1 MRHLYGPT
9 EVTLCATQWVV
20 GDVGLVPGVLP
31 MGRPLENT
39 RVYVLDGFLEPVPP
53 GVVGELYVAGTGV
66 ARGYQGRSGLTGE
79 RFVACPF
86 GEPGGRMYRT
96 GDLVRWS
103 ADGQLVFV
111 GRADDQVKVRG
122 FRVEPGEVEAVLAAH
137 PGVGQAVVVAREA
150 GLGDKRLTA
159 YVVAAQGAGADDD
172 DDLVGQVRA
181 FADGRLPEYMVPS
194 AVVVLDELPLSVN
207 GKVDRAALPDPE
219 YGTAEGGRGPTTAV
233 EEILCGVFAELL
245 ELTRVGVEDH
255 FFELG
260 GHSLLAT
267 RLVSRVRSVFGVEV
281 SVRALFEAP
290 TPAALAARIAGAGA
304 ARVGLVPWERPE
316 RVPLSF
322 AQRRLWFL
330 AQLEGPSATY
340 NMAVA
345 LRLEGVLD
353 VAALRAAFGD
363 VLDRHEVLRTVFPVV
378 DGEPYQEV
386 LAPSAVGEVLRV
398 VSAGEGEVAGLVAE
412 ETGRGFDLA
421 VEVPLRA
428 LLLETGVDVHVLV
441 VVVHHVAGDGWS
453 MGPLARDISV
463 AYAARCAGVA
473 PAWEPL
479 PVQYADYALW
489 QRELLGDEGD
499 PGSVLAG
506 QVGFWRDAMAGA
518 PQELVLPG
526 DRLRPAVA
534 SHRGHTASLV
544 VPAEVHAQLTGLA
557 REQGVTLFMVVQA
570 ALAVLLS
577 RLGAGEDIPVG
588 TAVAGRTDQAL
599 DDLVGFFVN
608 TLVLRTDVSGD
619 PTFGELLERVRETSL
634 AALEHQEVPFER
646 LVEVLAPDR
655 SLARHPLFQ
664 VMLTLQ
670 NQGQARLDLPGLRVA
685 PVSGGLGVAKFDL
698 DVSLGEVT
706 DGEGRP
712 VGLRGSVTGAA
723 DLFDAGTVDAVAE
736 RLVKVL
742 SLVAADPQVRVGQV
756 QVLSEA
762 ERHQVVAGWNDTAE
776 PVPDATWVELFAEQ
790 VARDPGAVAVVC
802 GEVELSYGEL
812 DERASR
818 LAGVL
823 RARGVGSESVVGV
836 MFERSVDAVVALL
849 GVWKAGGAYL
859 FINPSYPEERV
870 SLLVAEAGPVCM
882 VTVGSLTAG
891 LPAALPVPVV
901 AVDDP
906 AVVTELAAVDP
917 TGVPVPTEPGAAAYV
932 MFTSGSTGRPKGVV
946 VTQRDLAELVV
957 DQCWGEPGRMLGH
970 GPYEFD
976 ASVLETWVTL
986 AVGGAVVL
994 APAGKLDA
1002 GVLRSLVADYGLD
1015 RVHVTAGLL
1024 RMLVEEDPG
1033 CFAGVSEVLTGG
1045 DVVPSAAVSAVLAAA
1060 PGAAVRQVYGPTEI
1074 TLCATQILVGD
1085 ADAVPP
1091 VLPIGRPM
1099 DNTRIYLLDAG
1110 LSPVLPGVAGE
1121 LYVAGTGLARGYH
1134 GRPDLTGERFVAC
1147 PLGTPGE
1154 RMYRTGDLAR
1164 WTKDGQLV
1172 FIGRADNQVKVR
1184 GFRIEP
1190 GEVEAVLAAHPSVAQ
1205 AVVIAREDTSGD
1217 KRLTAYV
1224 VPKSGSAVRDDL
1236 SARLRAYVGERLPD
1250 HLVPSAV
1257 VVLDGLP
1264 FSVNGKVDRA
1274 ALPAPEYTSAGGGR
1288 APASVAEELMCGVF
1302 ADVLG
1307 LDRVGVEDSFFD
1319 LGGHSLL
1326 AMRLVSRVRSV
1337 FGVELGVRALFEA
1350 PTPAGLGARIAG
1362 AGGARV
1368 SLTRWERPERVPLS
1382 FAQRRLWFLAQLE
1395 GPSAT
1400 YNMPVALRLEGVLD
1414 VGALSAAFG
1423 DVLDRHEVLRTVFP
1437 VVDGEPYQEVL
1448 APSAVGEVLRV
1459 VSAGEGEVAG
1469 LVAEETGRGFDLG
1482 VEVPLRALL
1491 VEVGVGVHVLV
1502 VVVHHV
1508 AGDGWSMGPLA
1519 QDISV
1524 AYAARC
1530 DGRLPGWEPLPVQ
1543 YADYTLWQRELL
1555 GDEGD
1560 PGSVLAGQVGFW
1572 RDALAGAPQ
1581 ELALPGDRSRPAVAS
1596 HRGHTVRVEVPA
1608 EVHAGL
1614 VTLAREQGVTL
1625 FMVVQAALAVLLSR
1639 LGAGEDIPVGTAVA
1653 GRTDQALDD
1662 LVGFFVNTLVLRT
1675 DVSGAPTFGELLER
1689 VRETSLAALEHQDVP
1704 FERLVEV
1711 LAPDR
1716 SLARH
1721 PLFQVM
1727 LAVQNLGQAKLD
1739 LPGLRV
1745 APTSVGQGAAK
1756 FDLDVSLGEVVD
1768 GEGRPGGLRGSV
1780 TGSVDLFDA
1789 GTVERVG
1796 RWLVRVLS
1804 VVAADPQ
1811 VRVGQVEVLSE
1822 VERYEVVA
1830 GWNAAVEPV
1839 PEVSWVGLFERWVV
1853 RDSGA
1858 VAVVCGEERLTYGE
1872 LDERS
1877 GRLAGVLAGVGVGF
1891 ESVVGVVL
1899 ERSVDVVVALL
1910 GVWKA
1915 GGAYVFVDPSYP
1927 VERVGVVLAEAGPVC
1942 VVTEEALAGGLP
1954 ADVGVP
1960 VVCLDDPAVE
1970 SAPVVGSVLGDLG
1983 VAAYVMFTSG
1993 SSGVPKGVVVSQ
2005 GAVVGLVAALGP
2017 VLGAGPGVGVLQFA
2031 SFGFDGSVLDVAV
2044 ALASGGRLVVASE
2057 AERADVGLLADL
2069 VVREG
2074 VEVAS
2079 VVPSLLGV
2087 VDPAG
2092 VPGLG
2097 RVLVGG
2103 ELLSAEVAGVW
2114 ADGRVLVNTYGPTEA
2129 TVMVTAGQVPQ
2140 GGVGVPSV
2148 GGPVAN
2154 ARLYVLDRFLE
2165 PVPPGVAGEL
2175 YVAGVQLARGYHQ
2188 RPGLTGERFVACPF
2202 GGAGE
2207 RMYRTGDLARWTA
2220 DGQLM
2225 FVGRADDQV
2234 KVRGFRVEPAEV
2246 EAVLAAHPGV
2256 GQVVVVAREDVPGD
2270 KRLVAYVVPEGD
2282 GPVEGDLR
2290 SFTAERLPEY
2300 MVPSAVVV
2308 LDRLPLS
2315 ANGKLDRAALPA
2327 PEYSSA
2333 GGRGPATVAEE
2344 LVCQVFAEVLGV
2356 DRVGVEDNFFELGG
2370 HSLLAVSLVQRLR
2383 EQGFGVSVRAL
2394 LVAPTPAGLAAAG
2407 AGGEGVVEV
2416 PPNGIPEQGV
2426 EVITPEMLPLV
2437 ELTAAQI
2444 DLICESVEGGAANAT
2459 DVYPLAPLQEGIFF
2473 HHLLAGPGESDVYL
2487 VPMVLGFDSRERLDG
2502 FLAALQR
2509 VVDRHD
2515 IYRTG
2520 LVWEGLPE
2528 PVQVVARRAVV
2539 PVTEVTLQEGG
2550 ENPAAALLSVAGE
2563 WMDLRRAPLVRVH
2576 VAAEPGMPGR
2586 WMALVQAHHLL
2597 QDHAALEV
2605 VLGEVAAFMTG
2616 DGDRLP
2622 EPLPFRDF
2630 VAQARL
2636 GVPRAEHEEFFA
2648 ELLGDVTEPTL
2659 PFGLADARGDG
2670 SGVQRARLAVDD
2682 LLASRV
2688 RERAHGLGVSPA
2700 TLFHVAWARVLASLA
2715 GRTDVVFGTVLL
2727 GRMNAGMG
2735 ADRIP
2740 GPFMNTLPVRVHV
2753 DKDVIGAVRA
2763 MQAQLAGLLVHEHAP
2778 LALAQ
2783 KASGVPAS
2791 APLFTSLLNYRHTQ
2805 LSGEHPGDGDLNG
2818 IDGVTMLYGRG
2829 VTNYPLAL
2837 AVDDTGTGFRLTAD
2851 ALQPA
2856 DPELVCGLMHTAVG
2870 SLVEALESAPGTG
2883 LRGLEVLSE
2892 GERGRVLVGW
2902 NESGVVGVSGVVPG
2916 LF

>member
-1 MRHLYGPT
+1 MPKGVVVCQRDVVGLVVDGSWGVVAGRRVLGWAPFAFDASAYELWVTLAGGGVLVLAPVGEVDGGVLRSLVAGGGLDRVHVTAGLLRVLVEEDAGCFVGVGEVLTGGDVVPSGVVSGVLAAVPGVVVRHLYGPT

-31 MGRPLENT
+31 IGRPLENT
-39 RVYVLDGFLEPVPP
+39 RVYVLDRFLEPVPP
-53 GVVGELYVAGTGV
+53 GVAGELYVAGAGV
-66 ARGYQGRSGLTGE
+66 ARGYQGRPGLTGE

-86 GEPGGRMYRT
+86 GGVGERMYRT

-122 FRVEPGEVEAVLAAH
+122 FRVEPGEVEAVLAVH
-137 PGVGQAVVVAREA
+137 PGVSQAVVVAREV

-159 YVVAAQGAGADDD
+159 YVVAAHGAGADED
-172 DDLVGQVRA
+172 DDLAGQVRA

-194 AVVVLDELPLSVN
+194 SVVVLDELPLSVN

-219 YGTAEGGRGPTTAV
+219 YGTVNGGRGPTTAV

-245 ELTRVGVEDH
+245 GLTRVGVEDH

-290 TPAALAARIAGAGA
+290 TPAGLAARIAGAGA
-304 ARVGLVPWERPE
+304 ARVSLTPWERPE

-340 NMAVA
+340 NMPVA
-345 LRLEGVLD
+345 LRLEGGLD
-353 VAALRAAFGD
+353 VAALRAALSD
-363 VLDRHEVLRTVFPVV
+363 VVGRHEVLRTVFPVV

-386 LAPSAVGEVLRV
+386 LAASEVGEVLRV
-398 VSAGEGEVAGLVAE
+398 ARAGDGEVADLVAE
-412 ETGRGFDLA
+412 ETGRGFDLGF
-421 VEVPLRA
+421 EVPLRA
-428 LLLETGVDVHVLV
+428 LLVEVGVDVHVLV

-463 AYAARCAGVA
+463 AYAARCAGEA
-473 PAWEPL
+473 PGWEPL

-506 QVGFWRDAMAGA
+506 QVGFWRDALAGA

-526 DRLRPAVA
+526 DRSRPAVA

-544 VPAEVHAQLTGLA
+544 VPAEVHAQLTALA

-664 VMLTLQ
+664 VMLALQ
-670 NQGQARLDLPGLRVA
+670 NQGQARLDLPGLRVV
-685 PVSGGLGVAKFDL
+685 PVFGGLGVAKFDL
-698 DVSLGEVT
+698 DVSLGEVV

-723 DLFDAGTVDAVAE
+723 DLFDAGTVDAVAA

-742 SLVAADPQVRVGQV
+742 SLVAADPQARVGQV

-776 PVPDATWVELFAEQ
+776 PVPGVTWVELFERQ
-790 VARDPGAVAVVC
+790 VVRDPGAVAVVC

-870 SLLVAEAGPVCM
+870 ALLVAEAGPVCM
-882 VTVGSLTAG
+882 VTVSSLTAG
-891 LPAALPVPVV
+891 LPAALPVPMV

-906 AVVTELAAVDP
+906 AVVTELAEVEP

-986 AVGGAVVL
+986 AIGGAVVL

-1002 GVLRSLVADYGLD
+1002 GGLRSLVAEYGLD

-1045 DVVPSAAVSAVLAAA
+1045 DVVPSAAVSAVLTAA

-1085 ADAVPP
+1085 ADAVPS

-1147 PLGTPGE
+1147 PLGAPGE

-1224 VPKSGSAVRDDL
+1224 VPRSGNGVRDDL

-1274 ALPAPEYTSAGGGR
+1274 ALPAPEYTGAGGGR

-1307 LDRVGVEDSFFD
+1307 LERVGVEDSFFD

-1350 PTPAGLGARIAG
+1350 PTPAGLAVRLAG

-1368 SLTRWERPERVPLS
+1368 GLVRWVRPERVPLS

-1414 VGALSAAFG
+1414 VAALRAALS
-1423 DVLDRHEVLRTVFP
+1423 DVVGRHEVLRTVFP

-1448 APSAVGEVLRV
+1448 AASAVGEVLRV
-1459 VSAGEGEVAG
+1459 VRAGEGEVAD
-1469 LVAEETGRGFDLG
+1469 LVAEETGQGFDLA

-1491 VEVGVGVHVLV
+1491 LETGADVHVLV

-1519 QDISV
+1519 RDISV

-1530 DGRLPGWEPLPVQ
+1530 AGEAPGWEPLPVQ
-1543 YADYTLWQRELL
+1543 YADYTLWQRKLL

-1581 ELALPGDRSRPAVAS
+1581 ELALPGDRARPVVAS

-1608 EVHAGL
+1608 EVHARL
-1614 VTLAREQGVTL
+1614 AALAREQGVTL
-1625 FMVVQAALAVLLSR
+1625 FMVVQAALAVLLSK

-1675 DVSGAPTFGELLER
+1675 DVSGDPTFGELLGR
-1689 VRETSLAALEHQDVP
+1689 VRETSLGALEHQEVP

-1727 LAVQNLGQAKLD
+1727 LAVQDLGQAKLD

-1745 APTSVGQGAAK
+1745 APASVGQGAAK

-1789 GTVERVG
+1789 GT
-1796 RWLVRVLS
+1796 
-1804 VVAADPQ
+1804 
-1811 VRVGQVEVLSE
+1811 
-1822 VERYEVVA
+1822 
-1830 GWNAAVEPV
+1830 
-1839 PEVSWVGLFERWVV
+1839 
-1853 RDSGA
+1853 
-1858 VAVVCGEERLTYGE
+1858 
-1872 LDERS
+1872 
-1877 GRLAGVLAGVGVGF
+1877 
-1891 ESVVGVVL
+1891 
-1899 ERSVDVVVALL
+1899 
-1910 GVWKA
+1910 
-1915 GGAYVFVDPSYP
+1915 
-1927 VERVGVVLAEAGPVC
+1927 
-1942 VVTEEALAGGLP
+1942 
-1954 ADVGVP
+1954 
-1960 VVCLDDPAVE
+1960 
-1970 SAPVVGSVLGDLG
+1970 
-1983 VAAYVMFTSG
+1983 
-1993 SSGVPKGVVVSQ
+1993 
-2005 GAVVGLVAALGP
+2005 
-2017 VLGAGPGVGVLQFA
+2017 
-2031 SFGFDGSVLDVAV
+2031 
-2044 ALASGGRLVVASE
+2044 
-2057 AERADVGLLADL
+2057 
-2069 VVREG
+2069 
-2074 VEVAS
+2074 
-2079 VVPSLLGV
+2079 
-2087 VDPAG
+2087 
-2092 VPGLG
+2092 
-2097 RVLVGG
+2097 
-2103 ELLSAEVAGVW
+2103 
-2114 ADGRVLVNTYGPTEA
+2114 
-2129 TVMVTAGQVPQ
+2129 
-2140 GGVGVPSV
+2140 
-2148 GGPVAN
+2148 
-2154 ARLYVLDRFLE
+2154 
-2165 PVPPGVAGEL
+2165 
-2175 YVAGVQLARGYHQ
+2175 
-2188 RPGLTGERFVACPF
+2188 
-2202 GGAGE
+2202 
-2207 RMYRTGDLARWTA
+2207 
-2220 DGQLM
+2220 
-2225 FVGRADDQV
+2225 
-2234 KVRGFRVEPAEV
+2234 
-2246 EAVLAAHPGV
+2246 
-2256 GQVVVVAREDVPGD
+2256 
-2270 KRLVAYVVPEGD
+2270 
-2282 GPVEGDLR
+2282 
-2290 SFTAERLPEY
+2290 
-2300 MVPSAVVV
+2300 
-2308 LDRLPLS
+2308 
-2315 ANGKLDRAALPA
+2315 
-2327 PEYSSA
+2327 
-2333 GGRGPATVAEE
+2333 
-2344 LVCQVFAEVLGV
+2344 
-2356 DRVGVEDNFFELGG
+2356 
-2370 HSLLAVSLVQRLR
+2370 
-2383 EQGFGVSVRAL
+2383 
-2394 LVAPTPAGLAAAG
+2394 
-2407 AGGEGVVEV
+2407 
-2416 PPNGIPEQGV
+2416 
-2426 EVITPEMLPLV
+2426 
-2437 ELTAAQI
+2437 
-2444 DLICESVEGGAANAT
+2444 
-2459 DVYPLAPLQEGIFF
+2459 
-2473 HHLLAGPGESDVYL
+2473 
-2487 VPMVLGFDSRERLDG
+2487 
-2502 FLAALQR
+2502 
-2509 VVDRHD
+2509 
-2515 IYRTG
+2515 
-2520 LVWEGLPE
+2520 
-2528 PVQVVARRAVV
+2528 
-2539 PVTEVTLQEGG
+2539 
-2550 ENPAAALLSVAGE
+2550 
-2563 WMDLRRAPLVRVH
+2563 
-2576 VAAEPGMPGR
+2576 
-2586 WMALVQAHHLL
+2586 
-2597 QDHAALEV
+2597 
-2605 VLGEVAAFMTG
+2605 
-2616 DGDRLP
+2616 
-2622 EPLPFRDF
+2622 
-2630 VAQARL
+2630 
-2636 GVPRAEHEEFFA
+2636 
-2648 ELLGDVTEPTL
+2648 
-2659 PFGLADARGDG
+2659 
-2670 SGVQRARLAVDD
+2670 
-2682 LLASRV
+2682 
-2688 RERAHGLGVSPA
+2688 
-2700 TLFHVAWARVLASLA
+2700 
-2715 GRTDVVFGTVLL
+2715 
-2727 GRMNAGMG
+2727 
-2735 ADRIP
+2735 
-2740 GPFMNTLPVRVHV
+2740 
-2753 DKDVIGAVRA
+2753 
-2763 MQAQLAGLLVHEHAP
+2763 
-2778 LALAQ
+2778 
-2783 KASGVPAS
+2783 
-2791 APLFTSLLNYRHTQ
+2791 
-2805 LSGEHPGDGDLNG
+2805 
-2818 IDGVTMLYGRG
+2818 
-2829 VTNYPLAL
+2829 
-2837 AVDDTGTGFRLTAD
+2837 
-2851 ALQPA
+2851 
-2856 DPELVCGLMHTAVG
+2856 
-2870 SLVEALESAPGTG
+2870 
-2883 LRGLEVLSE
+2883 
-2892 GERGRVLVGW
+2892 
-2902 NESGVVGVSGVVPG
+2902 
-2916 LF
+2916 